1 MICLLSKLLL
11 LAFVATVIGTETN
24 YYDEYDYDE
33 NITGEEVTDY
43 EEEYPVSHLMP
54 SFTSKGQL
62 FSVEVGGD
70 ITFPCQVENQGDH
83 VLMFKHFAPN
93 GEHRLLF
100 VGDRALRPKMKLMK
114 EGNSFKLSGVRR
126 THAGSYVCRIE
137 TSPAIEVNHTLDVQ
151 YQAKVKRVSEE
162 VQHVVQGQSVTLE
175 CRADGNPPAA
185 ISWSRQKGHL
195 PSGAQSEEGLS
206 ITLENVD
213 RHVEG
218 TYICTASNGL
228 GHPSSATM
236 TVKVKYP
243 PEIITEQA
251 ILHTGEG
258 DEAKLVCIVHG
269 RPAPKVTW
277 MRGGHLI
284 NTDRHLSTHDGLH
297 RHTLTVKQV
306 QEDDFG
312 NYTCT
317 AESNLGSTNS
327 SLRLTGLP
335 RTPRLTSSPAGGEK
349 SSYTLTWETESHT
362 PVIMYRLQYRKRKE
376 NQETHLTGQWKI
388 QLYSTSAS
396 TNPSG
401 PAVAPLSSGPLKYMS
416 HAISDLEPAT
426 DYEATVAVENKFGWS
441 GDSKIFHFN
450 TRKVEPST
458 TTTTTTATTPEPLV
472 SGEGDV
478 SKEVAVGQSASG
490 GGTSRGAFTL
500 LAVFL
505 LARPLLS

>member
-11 LAFVATVIGTETN
+11 FTFVATVIGSEEI
-24 YYDEYDYDE
+24 YYEDYVYSEIGDEVSSDD
-33 NITGEEVTDY
+33 
-43 EEEYPVSHLMP
+43 EEYLVTHLKP
-54 SFTSKGQL
+54 SFTSKGQV
-62 FSVEVGGD
+62 FSVEVGGE
-70 ITFPCQVENQGDH
+70 ITFPCQVENQGDQ
-83 VLMFKHFAPN
+83 VLMFKYFDPN
-93 GEHRLLF
+93 GEHLLLF
-100 VGDRALRPKMKLMK
+100 VGDQALRPKIKMVK
-114 EGNSFKLSGVRR
+114 EGNSFTLSNVRR
-126 THAGSYVCRIE
+126 NHAGNYVCRIE
-137 TSPAIEVNHTLDVQ
+137 TSPAIEVNHTLNVE

-162 VQHVVQGQSVTLE
+162 VQHVVQGESVTLE

-228 GHPSSATM
+228 GQPSSASM
-236 TVKVKYP
+236 TVIVKYP

-269 RPAPKVTW
+269 RPTPKVTW
-277 MRGGHLI
+277 MRGGHSI

-306 QEDDFG
+306 KEEDFG
-312 NYTCT
+312 NYTCI
-317 AESNLGSTNS
+317 AESNLGRVNS

-335 RTPRLTSSPAGGEK
+335 RMPRLTSSPAGGEK
-349 SSYTLTWETESHT
+349 RSYTLTWETESHT

-376 NQETHLTGQWKI
+376 SQESHSTGQWKI
-388 QLYSTSAS
+388 QLYSTSPS
-396 TNPSG
+396 SNPNG
-401 PAVAPLSSGPLKYMS
+401 PAVAPLSAGPLKYMT
-416 HAISDLEPAT
+416 HAITDLDPAT

-441 GDSKIFHFN
+441 RDSEIFLFN
-450 TRKVEPST
+450 TR
-458 TTTTTTATTPEPLV
+458 
-472 SGEGDV
+472 
-478 SKEVAVGQSASG
+478 KEVAVGQSASG

-500 LAVFL
+500 LVVL
-505 LARPLLS
+505 LLSRPLLS